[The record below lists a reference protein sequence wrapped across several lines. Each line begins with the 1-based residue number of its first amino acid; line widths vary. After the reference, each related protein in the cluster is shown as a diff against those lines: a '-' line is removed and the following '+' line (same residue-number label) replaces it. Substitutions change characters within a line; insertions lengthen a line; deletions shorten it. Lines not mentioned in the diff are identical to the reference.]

1 MDLLKKN
8 KKGFFGKET
17 KYMKRILRS
26 KQFCTIVAQFK
37 TVTMDKNMKNFTT
50 RLMNNEMTSKDV
62 IISFLSIISTT
73 MLVIQLVNV
82 SL

>member
-1 MDLLKKN
+1 
-8 KKGFFGKET
+8 
-17 KYMKRILRS
+17 
-26 KQFCTIVAQFK
+26 
-37 TVTMDKNMKNFTT
+37 MKNFTT
-50 RLMNNEMTSKDV
+50 RLLNNEMTSKDV

>member
-1 MDLLKKN
+1 
-8 KKGFFGKET
+8 
-17 KYMKRILRS
+17 
-26 KQFCTIVAQFK
+26 
-37 TVTMDKNMKNFTT
+37 MKNFTT

-62 IISFLSIISTT
+62 IISFLGIISTT